1 MLVFVFSLLASV
13 LFGDSGKTTRYW
25 DCCKGSCGWEA
36 KADVSKP
43 IDTCAKD
50 GTTRVASNDT
60 VKSGCDGGDGYMC
73 YDQTPWG
80 VNDSYA
86 LGFAA
91 AAISGGEKAA
101 CCNCYELTFTSGPV
115 NGKKMTVQVT
125 NTGGDLGS
133 NQFDLAIPGG
143 GVGIYNGCTAQSGAP
158 ADGWGSRYG
167 GVSSRSE
174 CSQLPSG
181 LQAGCQWRFDWF
193 QNADNPSMNFNV
205 VSCPSEL
212 IAKTNCRRN

>member
-1 MLVFVFSLLASV
+1 MLFFALCLISWV
-13 LFGDSGKTTRYW
+13 LGDSGKTTRYW
-25 DCCKGSCGWEA
+25 DCCKASCAWEK
-36 KADVSKP
+36 KAAVTQP
-43 IDTCAKD
+43 VDTCGKD

-60 VKSGCDGGDGYMC
+60 VKSSCDDGDGYMC
-73 YDQTPWG
+73 YDQTPFA

-86 LGFAA
+86 MGFAA
-91 AAISGGEKAA
+91 AACCGGESGA
-101 CCNCYELTFTSGPV
+101 CCGCYELTFTSTAV
-115 NGKKMTVQVT
+115 SGKKMVVQIT

-143 GVGIYNGCTAQSGAP
+143 GVGIYNGCTKQSGAP

-167 GVSSRSE
+167 GVSSKSE

-193 QNADNPSMNFNV
+193 QNADNPSINFSS
-205 VSCPSEL
+205 VSCPGEL
-212 IAKTNCRRN
+212 TSKTNCKRT

>member
-1 MLVFVFSLLASV
+1 MLLYILAFISWSLA
-13 LFGDSGKTTRYW
+13 DSGRTTRYW
-25 DCCKGSCGWEA
+25 DCCKGSCGWEK
-36 KADVSKP
+36 KANVDKP

-60 VKSGCDGGDGYMC
+60 VKSGCDGGDGFMC
-73 YDQTPWG
+73 YDQTPWQ
-80 VNDSYA
+80 VSDSLSY
-86 LGFAA
+86 GFAA
-91 AAISGGEKAA
+91 AACCGGESGA
-101 CCNCYELTFTSGPV
+101 CCGCYELTFTSGPV
-115 NGKKMTVQVT
+115 NGKKMVVQIT

-158 ADGWGSRYG
+158 SDGWGSRYG

-193 QNADNPSMNFNV
+193 QNADNPSINFSQ
-205 VSCPSEL
+205 VSCPSEI
-212 IAKTNCRRN
+212 IAKTHCNRV